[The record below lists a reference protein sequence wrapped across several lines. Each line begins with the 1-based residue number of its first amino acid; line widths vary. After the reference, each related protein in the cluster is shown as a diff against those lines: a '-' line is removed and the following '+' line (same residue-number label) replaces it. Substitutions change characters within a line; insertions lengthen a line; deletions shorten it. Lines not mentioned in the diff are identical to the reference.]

1 MRFISLCRTAVLAVT
16 LLLPV
21 TALSHHGWS
30 WTTGNN
36 IRLTGAIVEARLGNP
51 HGELTVDVNGEH
63 WTVEVGQPWRNER
76 AGLERGD
83 LSPGTEI
90 TVEGE
95 PEEDPETRVLKVE
108 RLWLGDTEYALYPE
122 RD

>member
-1 MRFISLCRTAVLAVT
+1 MRFISLCRTAVLTAA

-21 TALSHHGWS
+21 TAPAHHGWS

-76 AGLERGD
+76 AGLEQGD

-95 PEEDPETRVLKVE
+95 PDEDSETRVLKVE